1 MNDMEPRM
9 VSYNKADSKKL
20 VYKEI
25 VLTYSKNYYWMGY
38 PGYESA
44 VIYFFLLHLSHCS
57 QHSVYLLLTGISKR
71 ENTKLH
77 IFST

>member
-44 VIYFFLLHLSHCS
+44 VIYFFFTSSLSLFPTLS
-57 QHSVYLLLTGISKR
+57 L
-71 ENTKLH
+71 
-77 IFST
+77 STPNWHF